1 MSLDDVVS
9 RIVMR
14 ARQFERA
21 LHDPGPW
28 SIHVGGTDNKA
39 RKVVGDDHV
48 TFYSVVR
55 SHDDVAVAELRCN
68 GEVVA
73 VKVLHRVGHAQI
85 SWSFEIIDALVA
97 A

>member
-1 MSLDDVVS
+1 MSLDGIVS
-9 RIVMR
+9 RMVMR

-28 SIHVGGTDNKA
+28 TVHVDGVETKA

-48 TFYSVVR
+48 TFFSIVNLAQH
-55 SHDDVAVAELRCN
+55 SVAELRCG

-73 VKVLHRVGHAQI
+73 VKDLPGVGKGQVR
-85 SWSFEIIDALVA
+85 WSFQVDELRVA